1 LAALASF
8 FNGIYSAD
16 RVVFGLHLL
25 TVLTLDNM
33 AVNPTRPVLFHAQL
47 YIFLAFVVMLPASL
61 VVFRAVVA
69 RCPHRA
75 AVRSAPTISLLSEN
89 RDLAGEALQGLVCE
103 TFRRLFKLAA

>member
-16 RVVFGLHLL
+16 RIVFGLHLL

-47 YIFLAFVVMLPASL
+47 YIFLAFVVTLPASL

-75 AVRSAPTISLLSEN
+75 AVRSAPTNSLRAVKAESAS
-89 RDLAGEALQGLVCE
+89 DHS
-103 TFRRLFKLAA
+103 